1 MTTKENYALILMK
14 EENIIQIRTLNTTK
28 EKAIQQAKLVK
39 SYGNVHIDNVIVYKT
54 VPHKKTT
61 NKKESK

>member
-1 MTTKENYALILMK
+1 MK
-14 EENIIQIRTLNTTK
+14 EENIIQIRTMNTTK

-54 VPHKKTT
+54 VPHKKPA

>member
-1 MTTKENYALILMK
+1 MTNKENFALILMK
-14 EENIIQIRTLNTTK
+14 EENIIQIRTMNTTK

-54 VPHKKTT
+54 VPHKKPA
-61 NKKESK
+61 KKEDK